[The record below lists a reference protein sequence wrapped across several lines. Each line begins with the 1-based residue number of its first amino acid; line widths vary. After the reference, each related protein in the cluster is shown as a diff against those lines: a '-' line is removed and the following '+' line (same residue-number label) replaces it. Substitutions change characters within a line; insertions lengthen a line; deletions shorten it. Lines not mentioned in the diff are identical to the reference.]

1 MKERIQRLKRAIG
14 KNKDKKIE
22 RIQLFIREK
31 FGNDEI
37 IIREIEDLEKL
48 DNDLEDN
55 DFENMYDIIT
65 EKYNDNYPYYV
76 FKYSFIGD
84 KSFGDW
90 KNIIQAQF
98 KENNK
103 LKCSNNIDI
112 VKLSIIE
119 TAKGF
124 FLDINY
130 LIYDLKPTM
139 DGKVRD
145 INTAKRAKGRI
156 IFLNNEKLAL
166 FTIGDY
172 KHTKD
177 LYGFLIRNYIDII
190 NFTPYYLNENSFK
203 YDGPIENDRITVF
216 LLELVTNAVI
226 EQGKVEISDYTKIGF
241 SNLQNK
247 EGLNTIKVGGSN
259 LLNAS
264 EVAEQIRN
272 GFKLKLVEFKVIWFL
287 DKERTIKINVSIML
301 KDILKIT
308 IVKSDNYA
316 YNEDIVKYLFEK
328 IVALAEKGISLK
340 KANTI
345 LSTYFSK
352 IESRLKMQIKLDR
365 EKCLEKLKEY
375 KELNDHMKLIEKI
388 YDEM

>member
-1 MKERIQRLKRAIG
+1 MIERIQRLKRAIG
-14 KNKDKKIE
+14 KNKEKKIE
-22 RIQLFIREK
+22 RIQSFIREK

-37 IIREIEDLEKL
+37 TIREIDDLEKL
-48 DNDLEDN
+48 DNELEDN

-65 EKYNDNYPYYV
+65 EKYNDNYPYFV
-76 FKYSFIGD
+76 FKYEFSRD
-84 KSFGDW
+84 KNLQHW
-90 KNIIQAQF
+90 KNIIQEQF
-98 KENNK
+98 KENDK

-145 INTAKRAKGRI
+145 VNTAKRAKGRI
-156 IFLNNEKLAL
+156 IFLNNEQLAL

-177 LYGFLIRNYIDII
+177 LYNFFIRNYIDTIS
-190 NFTPYYLNENSFK
+190 FTPYHLNENSFK

-216 LLELVTNAVI
+216 LLELVTNAI
-226 EQGKVEISDYTKIGF
+226 TEQGKVEISDYTKIGF
-241 SNLQNK
+241 SNLKNK

-272 GFKLKLVEFKVIWFL
+272 GFKLKLVEFTVIWFL
-287 DKERTIKINVSIML
+287 DKERTMKINVSIML

-308 IVKSDNYA
+308 IVKSDNYT
-316 YNEDIVKYLFEK
+316 YNEDVVKYLFEK

-365 EKCLEKLKEY
+365 ENCLEKLKEY
-375 KELNDHMKLIEKI
+375 KELNDHMELIKKI